1 MGPVGLW
8 DLDIGVRVLA
18 FMAGMELKSLR
29 FKLGL
34 EWNY

>member
-18 FMAGMELKSLR
+18 FMAGMELKSWGWNGTIR
-29 FKLGL
+29 
-34 EWNY
+34 EW